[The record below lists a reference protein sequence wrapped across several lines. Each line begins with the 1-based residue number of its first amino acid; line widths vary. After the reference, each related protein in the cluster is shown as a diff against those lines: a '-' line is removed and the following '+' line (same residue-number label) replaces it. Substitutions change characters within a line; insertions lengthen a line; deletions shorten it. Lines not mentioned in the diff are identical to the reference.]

1 MISGVTGSGS
11 VGAMRFAGATSPS
24 VNAVSAGEL
33 AKARQAADAAEAKAR
48 ELRRDAT
55 QAQRDADTQR
65 RASDALEAQKQKDEQ
80 GRLAYQSNAR
90 RYNETQQTGRLLNT
104 TA

>member
-1 MISGVTGSGS
+1 MS
-11 VGAMRFAGATSPS
+11 
-24 VNAVSAGEL
+24 AVSAGEL
-33 AKARQAADAAEAKAR
+33 AKARQAADSAEAKAR

-65 RASDALEAQKQKDEQ
+65 RASDALEAEKQNDEQ
-80 GRLAYQSNAR
+80 GSLTYQSNAR
-90 RYNETQQTGRLLNT
+90 LYNETPQTGRLLST